1 MPTPEI
7 KAVINAARQYESDEA
22 KLTLLK
28 AQKAQC
34 QSQIFSINTQIA
46 EVVDLVAI
54 SKAALKA
61 AANEI

>member
-28 AQKAQC
+28 AQKVQC
-34 QSQIFSINTQIA
+34 QSQIANLNTQIIDVA
-46 EVVDLVAI
+46 ALVAT

-61 AANEI
+61 AASGI